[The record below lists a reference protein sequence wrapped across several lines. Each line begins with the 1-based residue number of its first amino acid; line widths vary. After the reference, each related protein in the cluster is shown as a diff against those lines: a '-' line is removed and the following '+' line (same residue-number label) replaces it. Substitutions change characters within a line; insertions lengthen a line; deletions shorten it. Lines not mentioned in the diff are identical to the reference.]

1 MDSQLNHVL
10 TLLFRFTSIVLVVT
24 FKLSTHTKFWSVFLF
39 VAIIFFS
46 LGIYFAYM
54 WISNY
59 TFSTYLLGTVSV
71 YFATPETYF
80 VVIFCICFVLFV
92 DGLVVSIDFERG
104 GYASR
109 MRKLISDEKDANLKE
124 YQEYSIRSS

>member
-1 MDSQLNHVL
+1 
-10 TLLFRFTSIVLVVT
+10 
-24 FKLSTHTKFWSVFLF
+24 
-39 VAIIFFS
+39 
-46 LGIYFAYM
+46 M

-92 DGLVVSIDFERG
+92 DGLVLSIDFERG